1 MTIGFDTITFI
12 FNISNLLFSI
22 EDKELR
28 AKLMMHTE
36 DRYLVK
42 LMGFI
47 HQDDK
52 QYEEEIEVNTQYHC
66 LRIKN
71 IYVTELETLPQTTR
85 IELTCDVI
93 SLRDKMA

>member
-12 FNISNLLFSI
+12 FNVSNLIFAI
-22 EDKELR
+22 EDKVLR
-28 AKLMMHTE
+28 AKLMIDTE
-36 DRYLVK
+36 DKYLVK

-47 HQDDK
+47 REDDN
-52 QYEEEIEVNTQYHC
+52 QYEEELEVNTQYHC
-66 LRIKN
+66 LKIKN
-71 IYVTELETLPQTTR
+71 IYVTEFETLPQTTR